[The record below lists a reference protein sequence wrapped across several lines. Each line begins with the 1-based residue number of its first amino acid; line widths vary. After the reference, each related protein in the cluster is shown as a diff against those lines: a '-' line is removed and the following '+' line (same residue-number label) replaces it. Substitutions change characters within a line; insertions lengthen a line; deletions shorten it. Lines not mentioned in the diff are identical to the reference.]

1 MGNVSCPNYTT
12 RMNNLDNSL
21 ESISFSLQ
29 QAIFDLLLQSPNCKL
44 NHIFAH
50 LKERQLLIS
59 LDKDPEQDL
68 FKQNFLVMNALFNL
82 QTDANALG
90 YAVVI
95 DSINIQLMRYR
106 ENQLSDNNATLANY
120 YLDFSNIVISND
132 EIKSLLDS
140 FWHYYTAH
148 NHFELHDVSGAFE
161 VLGLPNNANLKQV
174 KRAWYKIALASH
186 PDKSTNHN
194 TGTYHAASSAYQ
206 SLLKHFS
213 KLK

>member
-1 MGNVSCPNYTT
+1 MGNKRCPNYTT
-12 RMNNLDNSL
+12 RMKNLENSL

-44 NHIFAH
+44 NHIFSH
-50 LKERQLLIS
+50 LKEQQLLIS
-59 LDKDPEQDL
+59 LDKDPEQNL

-95 DSINIQLMRYR
+95 DSINIQLIRYQ
-106 ENQLSDNNATLANY
+106 EKQLSDTNSKLADY
-120 YLDFSNIVISND
+120 YLDFSNIVISNE

-140 FWHYYTAH
+140 FWRYYTSQSILEQP
-148 NHFELHDVSGAFE
+148 NINGAFE
-161 VLGLPNNANLKQV
+161 ALGLPRNATLKQV

-186 PDKSTNHN
+186 PDKTASHN
-194 TGTYHAASSAYQ
+194 SDNYLAANSAYQ
-206 SLLKHFS
+206 TLIKHFS
-213 KLK
+213 RPK

>member
-1 MGNVSCPNYTT
+1 ME
-12 RMNNLDNSL
+12 NSL

-29 QAIFDLLLQSPNCKL
+29 QAIFDLLLQSPTCKL
-44 NHIFAH
+44 NHIFSH
-50 LKERQLLIS
+50 LKEIQLLIS
-59 LDKDPEQDL
+59 LDKDPEQNL

-95 DSINIQLMRYR
+95 DSINIQLMRYQ

-120 YLDFSNIVISND
+120 YLDLSNIVISNE

-148 NHFELHDVSGAFE
+148 NHFELHDVNGAFE
-161 VLGLPNNANLKQV
+161 VLGLPNNATLKQV
-174 KRAWYKIALASH
+174 KHAWYKIALASH
-186 PDKSTNHN
+186 PDKTASHN
-194 TGTYHAASSAYQ
+194 SDNYLAANSAYQ
-206 SLLKHFS
+206 TLIKHFS
-213 KLK
+213 MTK

>member
-1 MGNVSCPNYTT
+1 ME
-12 RMNNLDNSL
+12 NSL

-44 NHIFAH
+44 NQIFSH
-50 LKERQLLIS
+50 LKEQQLLTS
-59 LDKDPEQDL
+59 LDKDSEQNL

-82 QTDANALG
+82 QTDAKTIG
-90 YAVVI
+90 YTVVI
-95 DSINIQLMRYR
+95 DSINIQLIRSQ
-106 ENQLSDNNATLANY
+106 ENQLSNTNSKLADY
-120 YLDFSNIVISND
+120 YLDLSNIVISTD

-148 NHFELHDVSGAFE
+148 NHCELHDVSSAFE

-186 PDKSTNHN
+186 PDKTSSHN
-194 TGTYHAASSAYQ
+194 SDNYLAANTAYQ
-206 SLLKHFS
+206 TLIKHFS
-213 KLK
+213 RTK